1 MQIKRADEPGNAG
14 KHQPD
19 RKDKR
24 QWQQREPLVKEQEQ
38 RHDHGQNA
46 VEQQPAGADQYT
58 ACSGKDHDLRDA
70 CRQHENA
77 EHQTRGQNRN
87 IFIAQTINACR
98 DQQDTSYDIQDPNC
112 FCTHDFFLFSFEAL
126 FELLFVFMPLV
137 YSFSAKK
144 QETGSTR
151 NVDLI
156 VRKAQSV
163 SRKKTAWPSCF
174 DGL

>member
-1 MQIKRADEPGNAG
+1 MQIKRADEPGEAG
-14 KHQPD
+14 EHQPD
-19 RKDKR
+19 RKEKR
-24 QWQQREPLVKEQEQ
+24 QRQQREPLVKQQEQ

-98 DQQDTSYDIQDPNC
+98 DQQDASYDIQDPNC
-112 FCTHDFFLFSFEAL
+112 FCAHAFFLFSFEAL

-144 QETGSTR
+144 QETRSTR
-151 NVDLI
+151 NVYLI
-156 VRKAQSV
+156 VRKAQTI
-163 SRKKTAWPSCF
+163 SRKKTT
-174 DGL
+174 